1 MSSPRQKAGIDRRI
15 DPDSKS
21 HDSRRDEHI
30 VTCDWP
36 REIAVTNEE
45 VDLVISFLG
54 KEIQKLL
61 GE

>member
-1 MSSPRQKAGIDRRI
+1 MSTPHQKAGVDRLNH
-15 DPDSKS
+15 PDSES
-21 HDSRRDEHI
+21 DVSRRDEHT

-36 REIAVTNEE
+36 GEIAVTKEE